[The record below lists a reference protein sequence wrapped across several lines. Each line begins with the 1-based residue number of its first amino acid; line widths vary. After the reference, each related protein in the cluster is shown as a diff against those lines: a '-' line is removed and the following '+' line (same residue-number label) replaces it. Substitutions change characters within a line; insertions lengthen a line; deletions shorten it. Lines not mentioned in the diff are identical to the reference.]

1 MKPDEPIYLICA
13 PATAPATIRG
23 STFNHQCSRCS
34 RRVMLAP
41 SGQAWMKKYPESRI
55 LCAYCYR
62 DRAPGDA
69 GSVKML
75 AASSTEIAAEWQE
88 AVPNLWPKRN

>member
-23 STFNHQCSRCS
+23 STFNHDCSRCS

-55 LCAYCYR
+55 LCAYCNR
-62 DRAPGDA
+62 DRPPGDA
-69 GSVKML
+69 GRIKTL
-75 AASSTEIAAEWQE
+75 AASPAEIAAELKE
-88 AVPNLWPKRN
+88 AMTNLWRKRN